1 MPREYEGE
9 AERRTGRL
17 LGGALALVTLAS
29 FGILLSRTLELNGG
43 AWQGLFADMRVALV
57 VTHFG
62 HVWLWRLPALALLW
76 LAWGARSRGRQ
87 HGWTDGLMVIAAAAI
102 ALTRSQ
108 TGHPADHGDFMLPV
122 WVDWLHLL
130 AAGTWVGSLFGMSLG
145 IFPALLLAG
154 EHAVASAATMFQ
166 RLSTLCGGALAVLL
180 GCGIYNAVRQLG
192 NVEALWTTRYGIT
205 LDIKLLMVLAMIA
218 LAAHNRY
225 VKLPRLLRCTG
236 QVAPA
241 SWFGN
246 VFRRFAD
253 RGEIAPT
260 GVAVV
265 RQCARAVLIESLLGL
280 AVIVTTSVLLHAM
293 PPVDMPRGGME
304 MGMGARGQVAP
315 SLLRSGLGGV
325 EAGRDGADEIVDGA
339 AGCCRRGSVQQ
350 MV

>member
-1 MPREYEGE
+1 M
-9 AERRTGRL
+9 
-17 LGGALALVTLAS
+17 TLAS
-29 FGILLSRTLELNGG
+29 FGILLSRTLELNGA
-43 AWQGLFADMRVALV
+43 AWQGLFADMRVALA

-62 HVWLWRLPALALLW
+62 QVWLWRMPALALLW
-76 LAWGARSRGRQ
+76 LAWGWRSRGRH
-87 HGWTDGLMVIAAAAI
+87 HGWTEGLMVIAAALI
-102 ALTRSQ
+102 SLTRSQ

-145 IFPALLLAG
+145 IFPGLLRAG
-154 EHAVASAATMFQ
+154 ERAVASTATMFQ
-166 RLSTLCGGALAVLL
+166 RLSTLSGGALAVLL
-180 GCGIYNAVRQLG
+180 ACGVYNAVWQLG
-192 NVEALWTTRYGIT
+192 SVEALWTTRYGIT

-225 VKLPRLLRCTG
+225 VKLPRLFRCNG

-265 RQCARAVLIESLLGL
+265 RQCARAVLIEGLLGL

-293 PPVDMPRGGME
+293 PPADMPRTG
-304 MGMGARGQVAP
+304 MGMGVRGQLAPPLPRTGLSGVAT
-315 SLLRSGLGGV
+315 
-325 EAGRDGADEIVDGA
+325 ARDGADEIVDGA
-339 AGCCRRGSVQQ
+339 DGKP
-350 MV
+350 